1 MALAIDVLTFG
12 RASGTPETAL
22 AQSYLTR
29 ARDAGRVL
37 ALTGFTLIEIDERR
51 PEKMLELSKG
61 NLTVALDEQGK
72 SIGSEAF
79 ARQLARWRDGGTQKV
94 QFLIGAA
101 AGLPAEAKAA
111 ASMTIAFGQQT
122 WPHMLV
128 RVMLAEQLYRAV
140 TILTGHPYHRS

>member
-1 MALAIDVLTFG
+1 MALALDVLAFG
-12 RASGTPETAL
+12 RAPGTPETAL

-37 ALTGFTLIEIDERR
+37 ALTGFTLIEIDERK

-61 NLTVALDEQGK
+61 NLTVALDEHGK
-72 SIGSEAF
+72 GTTSEAL
-79 ARQLARWRDGGTQKV
+79 ARQIARWRDSGTQKV

-101 AGLPAEAKAA
+101 AGLPEEVKTAA
-111 ASMTIAFGQQT
+111 TMTIAFGPQT

>member
-1 MALAIDVLTFG
+1 MALALDVLAFG
-12 RASGTPETAL
+12 RAPGTPETAL

-37 ALTGFTLIEIDERR
+37 ALTGFTLIEIDERK

-61 NLTVALDEQGK
+61 NLTVALDEHGK
-72 SIGSEAF
+72 GTTSEAL
-79 ARQLARWRDGGTQKV
+79 ARQIARWRDSGAQKV

-101 AGLPAEAKAA
+101 AGWPEEVKTAA
-111 ASMTIAFGQQT
+111 TLTIAFGPQT

>member
-1 MALAIDVLTFG
+1 MALALDLLAFG
-12 RASGTPETAL
+12 RAPGTPETTL

-37 ALTGFTLIEIDERR
+37 ALTGFNLIELDERR

-61 NLTVALDEQGK
+61 NLTVALDEHGK
-72 SIGSEAF
+72 GITSEAF
-79 ARQLARWRDGGTQKV
+79 ARQLAKWRDGGTQKV

-101 AGLPAEAKAA
+101 AGLPEPVKTAA
-111 ASMTIAFGQQT
+111 AMTIAFGPQT

-128 RVMLAEQLYRAV
+128 RVMLAEQLYRIT
-140 TILTGHPYHRS
+140 TILSGHPYHRA

>member
-1 MALAIDVLTFG
+1 MALAVDILSFG
-12 RASGTPETAL
+12 RAQGSPETAL
-22 AQSYLTR
+22 AQTYLTR

-37 ALTGFTLIEIDERR
+37 ALTGFTLTEIDERR

-79 ARQLARWRDGGTQKV
+79 AKQLARWRDGGTQKV

-101 AGLPAEAKAA
+101 AGLPTEAKAA
-111 ASMTIAFGQQT
+111 ATMTISFGQQT

>member
-1 MALAIDVLTFG
+1 LALALEVLTLG
-12 RASGTPETAL
+12 RAPGAPETTL

-51 PEKMLELSKG
+51 PEKLLELSKG

-72 SIGSEAF
+72 GVTSEAF
-79 ARQLARWRDGGTQKV
+79 ARQLARWRDGGTPKV
-94 QFLIGAA
+94 QFLIGGA
-101 AGLPAEAKAA
+101 AGLPPEAKAA
-111 ASMTIAFGQQT
+111 ATLTIAFGPQT

-128 RVMLAEQLYRAV
+128 RAMLAEQLYRAV
-140 TILTGHPYHRS
+140 TILTGHPYHRG

>member
-1 MALAIDVLTFG
+1 MALALDVLALG
-12 RASGTPETAL
+12 RAPGAPETTL
-22 AQSYLTR
+22 AQSYLSR

-37 ALTGFTLIEIDERR
+37 AFTGFTLIEIDERK

-61 NLTVALDEQGK
+61 NLTVALDEHGK
-72 SIGSEAF
+72 GITSEAF
-79 ARQLARWRDGGTQKV
+79 ARQLAKWRDGGTVKV

-101 AGLPAEAKAA
+101 AGLAAEVKSSAT
-111 ASMTIAFGQQT
+111 MTVAFGPQT

-140 TILTGHPYHRS
+140 TILTGHPYHRA

>member
-1 MALAIDVLTFG
+1 MALAVDILSFG
-12 RASGTPETAL
+12 RAQGTPETTL
-22 AQSYLTR
+22 AQTYLTR

-79 ARQLARWRDGGTQKV
+79 AKQLARWRDSGTQKV

-101 AGLPAEAKAA
+101 AGLPAEVKTAA
-111 ASMTIAFGQQT
+111 TMSISFGQQT

>member
-1 MALAIDVLTFG
+1 MDLLSIG
-12 RASGTPETAL
+12 RAPSAPETVL

-37 ALTGFTLIEIDERR
+37 ALTGFNLIEIDDRK
-51 PEKMLELSKG
+51 PEKLLELSKG
-61 NLTVALDEQGK
+61 NVTVALDEHGK
-72 SIGSEAF
+72 GITSEAF

-101 AGLPAEAKAA
+101 AGLPEEAKAA
-111 ASMTIAFGQQT
+111 ATMTIAFGPQT

-128 RVMLAEQLYRAV
+128 RAMLAEQLYRAV

>member
-1 MALAIDVLTFG
+1 MALALDVLALG
-12 RASGTPETAL
+12 RAPGAPETAL

-37 ALTGFTLIEIDERR
+37 ALTGFTLIEIDERK
-51 PEKMLELSKG
+51 PEKLLELSKG
-61 NLTVALDEQGK
+61 NLTVALDEHGK
-72 SIGSEAF
+72 GVTSEAL
-79 ARQLARWRDGGTQKV
+79 ARQLAKWRDGGTPKV

-101 AGLPAEAKAA
+101 DGLPAEAKTS
-111 ASMTIAFGQQT
+111 ASLTIAFGPQT

>member
-1 MALAIDVLTFG
+1 LALALDLLALG
-12 RASGTPETAL
+12 RAPGTPETTL

-37 ALTGFTLIEIDERR
+37 ALTGFTLIEIEERK
-51 PEKMLELSKG
+51 PEKLLELSKG
-61 NLTVALDEQGK
+61 NLTVALDEHGK
-72 SIGSEAF
+72 GITSEAL
-79 ARQLARWRDGGTQKV
+79 ARQLAKWRDGGTQKV

-101 AGLPAEAKAA
+101 AGLPEEAKAA
-111 ASMTIAFGQQT
+111 ATMTIAFGPQT

-140 TILTGHPYHRS
+140 TILTGHPYHRA

>member
-1 MALAIDVLTFG
+1 MALTIDVLSFG
-12 RASGTPETAL
+12 RAQGTPETTL

-37 ALTGFTLIEIDERR
+37 ALTGFTLVEIDERK

-61 NLTVALDEQGK
+61 NLTVALDEHGK
-72 SIGSEAF
+72 GITSEAF
-79 ARQLARWRDGGTQKV
+79 ARQIARWRDGGTQKV

-101 AGLPAEAKAA
+101 AGLPEEVKTAA
-111 ASMTIAFGQQT
+111 TMTISFGTQT

>member
-1 MALAIDVLTFG
+1 LALALDLLAFG
-12 RASGTPETAL
+12 RAPGTPETTL

-37 ALTGFTLIEIDERR
+37 ALTGFNLIELDERR

-61 NLTVALDEQGK
+61 NLTVALDEHGK
-72 SIGSEAF
+72 GITSEAF
-79 ARQLARWRDGGTQKV
+79 ARQLAKWRDGGTQKV

-101 AGLPAEAKAA
+101 AGLPEQVKTAA
-111 ASMTIAFGQQT
+111 TMTIAFGPQT

-140 TILTGHPYHRS
+140 TLLTGHPYHRS

>member
-1 MALAIDVLTFG
+1 MALALDLLSIG
-12 RASGTPETAL
+12 RAPGAPETAL

-37 ALTGFTLIEIDERR
+37 ALTGFNLIEIDERK
-51 PEKMLELSKG
+51 PEKMLELAKG
-61 NLTVALDEQGK
+61 NVTVALDEHGK
-72 SIGSEAF
+72 GITSEAF

-101 AGLPAEAKAA
+101 NGLPEEVKTAA
-111 ASMTIAFGQQT
+111 GMTIAFGPQT

-128 RVMLAEQLYRAV
+128 RAMLAEQLYRAV